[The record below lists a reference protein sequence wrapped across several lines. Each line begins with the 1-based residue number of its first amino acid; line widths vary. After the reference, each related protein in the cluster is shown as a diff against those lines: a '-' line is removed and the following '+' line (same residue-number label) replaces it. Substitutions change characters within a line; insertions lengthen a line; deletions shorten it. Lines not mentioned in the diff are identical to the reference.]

1 MTNMTNDSVILG
13 GGRCHSILWC
23 WLFKRFVGHHGLK
36 LVCVG
41 SRVVEGG
48 AEEGDSQRLADVEE
62 GIDREVTIAGEPVG
76 YL

>member
-1 MTNMTNDSVILG
+1 MTNDSVSR
-13 GGRCHSILWC
+13 GRALSSSLWC
-23 WLFKRFVGHHGLK
+23 WLLNRFVGHHGLK

-41 SRVVEGG
+41 SRVVEGS

-62 GIDREVTIAGEPVG
+62 GVDREVTIAGEPVG